1 MISTRIIAA
10 GAFLPDRSVSN
21 ERLVKAIPGWPADTI
36 SQKTGIVERRFLW
49 DFDEATGRAIVPNDG
64 SVWPRTNTD
73 MCEAALRQALER
85 GGIKGSELDAIF
97 VVTCTPDELNFSH
110 DAVALHQRLG
120 CRADAMALVI
130 DSGCGGALYI
140 MDLARKLIEGGQ
152 IRTAAVIASNF
163 TSAYVDRDVFTSSV
177 RVGGRALG
185 ACLSM
190 YLFGDGAG
198 AILMRGEH
206 TAERDPC
213 TEQPGF
219 LRSCSG
225 TDGLELVVRRG
236 GGALHPPHAGR
247 SAPDDHSFVVNG
259 PLVAERFPEFMRR
272 GIDRV
277 TADVPELVPQIDRYY
292 LHQANKR
299 LVEGFAIEAGIP
311 LGRLAMHMER
321 YGNISA
327 AGTLVLLAEDLES
340 GVARLG
346 SGQLVLFAAIG
357 AGVHYGAH
365 LVRL

>member
-1 MISTRIIAA
+1 MISTRIVAA
-10 GAFLPDRSVSN
+10 GAFLPDRAVTN
-21 ERLVKAIPGWPADTI
+21 DRLVKAIPGWQPDKIAL
-36 SQKTGIVERRFLW
+36 KTGIVERRFLW
-49 DFDEATGRAIVPNDG
+49 DFDDETGRAIVPHDG

-85 GGIKGSELDAIF
+85 GEVKPSELDAVF
-97 VVTCTPDELNFSH
+97 VVTSTPDELNFSH
-110 DAVALHQRLG
+110 DAVVLHQRLG
-120 CRADAMALVI
+120 CRSDAMALVI
-130 DSGCGGALYI
+130 DSGCGGALYVI
-140 MDLARKLIEGGQ
+140 DLARKLIDGGQ
-152 IRTAAVIASNF
+152 IRTAAVVASNF
-163 TSAYVDRDVFTSSV
+163 TSAYVDRDVFTRSV
-177 RVGGRALG
+177 RIGGRELN

-198 AILMRGEH
+198 AVILRGER
-206 TAERDPC
+206 TAERDPRAK
-213 TEQPGF
+213 QPGIM
-219 LRSCSG
+219 RSCSG

-247 SAPDDHSFVVNG
+247 STPDDHSFIVNG

-272 GIDRV
+272 GIDEV
-277 TADVPELVPQIDRYY
+277 TRDVPDLVPQIDRYY

-299 LVEGFAIEAGIP
+299 LVEGFAIESGIP
-311 LGRLAMHMER
+311 LARLAMHMER

-340 GVARLG
+340 GAAKLG
-346 SGQLVLFAAIG
+346 SGQLVLFAAVG